1 MKIIGVTGA
10 IGCGKTFLSK
20 IIKELNFVVYS
31 IDNWGRN
38 LYNNKKFLKI
48 IEKEFPIAFDNNIFN
63 KRKLRNY
70 VFENPYELKK
80 LESIIHPLLKDK
92 LKKIINKNAK
102 RNCPIFLDL
111 ALLYEMKWD
120 KYCDYVIVVDVDNEI
135 QKQRVM
141 NRDKISEQDFYN
153 IIKAQMSKNIKKER
167 ADIVINTD
175 NTKEYLKSELIKI
188 FMEIL

>member
-10 IGCGKTFLSK
+10 IGCGKTFFSK
-20 IIKELNFVVYS
+20 IIKELNFAVYS

-38 LYNNKKFLKI
+38 FYNNKNFLKI
-48 IEKEFPIAFDNNIFN
+48 IKKEFPIAFDDNIFN

-70 VFENPYELKK
+70 VFENPYELKR
-80 LESIIHPLLKDK
+80 LENIIHPLLKNR
-92 LKKIINKNAK
+92 LKKIISINAK
-102 RNCPIFLDL
+102 RNNSIFLDL
-111 ALLYEMKWD
+111 ALLYEMGWD

-175 NTKEYLKSELIKI
+175 NTREYLKSELIKI